1 MCKVIMTSIWLVIG
15 DTVRE
20 KKKTHLLIA
29 EERSQ
34 GLMGHEEPAAL

>member
-20 KKKTHLLIA
+20 KKTHLLIA